1 MEKENKYHYFSPE
14 GPEPQTTKRKKGCLR
29 SVSVTEEEEVMVLR
43 EELPG
48 KGG

>member
-1 MEKENKYHYFSPE
+1 MALKRTEHEM
-14 GPEPQTTKRKKGCLR
+14 TTRLSR

-48 KGG
+48 NGG

>member
-1 MEKENKYHYFSPE
+1 MKETENKEERLS
-14 GPEPQTTKRKKGCLR
+14 R

-48 KGG
+48 KAG

>member
-1 MEKENKYHYFSPE
+1 ME
-14 GPEPQTTKRKKGCLR
+14 QRIKRRGELQRAESEYGKRLSR

-48 KGG
+48 